1 VARLPGREP
10 SAVRAH
16 LREQIH
22 AAYNRRRAVFPV
34 EWIIEEAYARPAHA
48 GGHDIRTGHAMV
60 AGWANAKYACRWTAE
75 SVEQTYGSD
84 IQKIGDALLAM
95 QYEYLMPKDGEGPL
109 AREVDQAIERCAGR
123 PAKLRQWARERFRDA
138 LDESIFDTAQDG
150 TAGHAAAANLRD
162 ALIEAGREW
171 LCWEFNRFE
180 CALLLRS
187 YDEAWMD
194 HLLEMDHLK
203 YAIMQRPL
211 GGDQTHPQS
220 QYAIEGREY
229 FEKMW
234 GRIRGLVLDRILRVR
249 PSGAVEG
256 RSIYQAVE
264 VRHDEA
270 VGAGFKGVTGV
281 ERQPGLEA
289 QGEVRVT
296 DPIRRTQPR
305 VKPNDP
311 CPCGSGKKYKKCHG
325 SRAASK

>member
-1 VARLPGREP
+1 
-10 SAVRAH
+10 
-16 LREQIH
+16 
-22 AAYNRRRAVFPV
+22 
-34 EWIIEEAYARPAHA
+34 
-48 GGHDIRTGHAMV
+48 
-60 AGWANAKYACRWTAE
+60 
-75 SVEQTYGSD
+75 
-84 IQKIGDALLAM
+84 
-95 QYEYLMPKDGEGPL
+95 
-109 AREVDQAIERCAGR
+109 
-123 PAKLRQWARERFRDA
+123 
-138 LDESIFDTAQDG
+138 
-150 TAGHAAAANLRD
+150 
-162 ALIEAGREW
+162 
-171 LCWEFNRFE
+171 WEFNRFE